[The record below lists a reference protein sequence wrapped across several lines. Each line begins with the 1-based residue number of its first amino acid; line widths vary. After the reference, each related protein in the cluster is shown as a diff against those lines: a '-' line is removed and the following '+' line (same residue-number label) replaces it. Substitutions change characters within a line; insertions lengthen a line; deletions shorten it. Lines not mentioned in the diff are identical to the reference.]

1 MSIATFEKTT
11 TPSSL
16 VERLLDQGRAKGYLL
31 LDEVHDALRSENVR
45 HPEEADRL
53 IAELGDRGVQV
64 VGYPEGVWRPDVGA
78 TSPEESDSAT
88 KTFESKP
95 VFAADLDGP
104 GDPIRM
110 YLKEMST
117 VALLDRDGEVVLARR
132 IEEGERMMFRALAMV
147 PELLPELLSLT
158 NIGEET
164 RCRDNDLLDQT
175 VETGSDRNPELK
187 QTLKIF
193 EKIAYL
199 ESEIQAREHQLED
212 LDSDSH
218 EAQVLGREIDRWAAK
233 VAKEIHRLDFD
244 QPTIRRLTAMLSGI
258 EGRIGRAERAIR
270 RAQQANRGET
280 NSEIQSLHRRR
291 IQKHRR
297 QLRELKARFPVSKPE
312 LNSTVRQIRRGEAL
326 ANQAR
331 EELIVAN
338 LRLVVSVAK
347 KYTRRGLNFLDLIQ
361 EGNIG
366 LLRAVAKFEYRR
378 GYKFSTY
385 AHWWIRQ
392 AITRALADQART
404 IRIPVHMIETLNQ
417 IGYASRFLVQEMG
430 REPTIEELAE
440 QLELPVSK
448 VRMLRKIS
456 MQPISLEAPVGED
469 GDAELGDFI
478 EDRDSA
484 TPLEDIISTRLREQT
499 AAALETLT
507 PREEQIL
514 RMRFGVGQDSTHT
527 LAEAGRSFNVT
538 RERVRQIEAQALI
551 KLQRDSRTNK
561 LKQFVTVGADG

>member
-1 MSIATFEKTT
+1 VSTATFEKTT
-11 TPSSL
+11 TSSTL
-16 VERLLDQGRAKGYLL
+16 VERLLQLGRAKGYLL
-31 LDEVHDALRSENVR
+31 MDELREALHSENAA
-45 HPEEADRL
+45 HAEEIEQIIVDLR
-53 IAELGDRGVQV
+53 DRGVEV
-64 VGYPEGVWRPDVGA
+64 VRYPEGVWKPDQAASGLGE
-78 TSPEESDSAT
+78 TESDNKAY
-88 KTFESKP
+88 ESKV
-95 VFAADLDGP
+95 VFTADLDAP

-117 VALLDRDGEVVLARR
+117 VALLDRDGEVALARR
-132 IEEGERMMFRALAMV
+132 IEEGERALFRALSRV
-147 PELLPELLSLT
+147 PQLLPELLSLVQ
-158 NIGEET
+158 IGEET
-164 RCRDNDLLDQT
+164 RCRDHELLDIT
-175 VETGSDRNPELK
+175 TDVASEYGPDLK
-187 QTLKIF
+187 LSIKVF
-193 EKIAYL
+193 KRIASR
-199 ESEIQAREHQLED
+199 EAEIQSREEQLRE
-212 LDSDSH
+212 LDSESP
-218 EAQVLGREIDRWAAK
+218 EAQVLEREIDRWSAK
-233 VAKEIHRLDFD
+233 VAKEIHSLDFD
-244 QPTIRRLTAMLSGI
+244 QPTIRRLTAILSDL
-258 EGRIGRAERAIR
+258 EGRIGRSGRDIR
-270 RAQQANRGET
+270 RAQQASRKESNPDL
-280 NSEIQSLHRRR
+280 QSLHRRR
-291 IQKHRR
+291 IQKSRR
-297 QLRELKARFPVSKPE
+297 RLRELKARFPVAKDE
-312 LNSTVRQIRRGEAL
+312 LNATVRQIRSGEAI

-430 REPTIEELAE
+430 REPTIEELAD
-440 QLELPVSK
+440 QLELPVTK
-448 VRMLRKIS
+448 VRMLKKIS

-484 TPLEDIISTRLREQT
+484 SPLEDVISTRLREQT

-507 PREEQIL
+507 PREERIL
-514 RMRFGVGQDSTHT
+514 RMRFGVGEDATHT

-538 RERVRQIEAQALI
+538 RERVRQIESQALN
-551 KLQRDSRTNK
+551 KLQRDGRTTK

>member
-1 MSIATFEKTT
+1 MDELQDELQGENAAHAEEI
-11 TPSSL
+11 
-16 VERLLDQGRAKGYLL
+16 ER
-31 LDEVHDALRSENVR
+31 V
-45 HPEEADRL
+45 
-53 IAELGDRGVQV
+53 IAELGDRGVEV
-64 VGYPEGVWRPDVGA
+64 VRHPEGIWR
-78 TSPEESDSAT
+78 SDASASNLGET
-88 KTFESKP
+88 ETAAKSFEAKP

-110 YLKEMST
+110 YLREMST
-117 VALLDRDGEVVLARR
+117 VALLDRDGEVALARR
-132 IEEGERMMFRALAMV
+132 IEEGERMMFRALSAV
-147 PELLPELLSLT
+147 PQLLAELLGL
-158 NIGEET
+158 IRVGEET
-164 RCRDNDLLDQT
+164 RCSDQELLDKEVDLGPEVDQ
-175 VETGSDRNPELK
+175 ELK
-187 QTLKIF
+187 KTLKTF
-193 EKIAYL
+193 EKIASL
-199 ESEIQAREHQLED
+199 EAEISKREEKLKG
-212 LDSDSH
+212 SDSTSP
-218 EAQVLGREIDRWAAK
+218 EAQVLEREIDRWTAK
-233 VAKEIHRLDFD
+233 VAKELHKLDFD
-244 QPTIRRLTAMLSGI
+244 QPTIRRLVSMLSGI
-258 EGRIGRAERAIR
+258 EGRIRRSERAIR
-270 RAQQANRGET
+270 RAQQASRRESNPEL
-280 NSEIQSLHRRR
+280 QSLHRRR
-291 IQKHRR
+291 IRRHRR
-297 QLRELKARFPVSKPE
+297 QLREIKARFPVAKDE
-312 LNSTVRQIRRGEAL
+312 LASTVRQIRQGEAL
-326 ANQAR
+326 ASQAR

-440 QLELPVSK
+440 QLELPVAK

-484 TPLEDIISTRLREQT
+484 TPLEDVISVRLREQT

-514 RMRFGVGQDSTHT
+514 RMRFGVGQEATHT

-538 RERVRQIEAQALI
+538 RERVRQIESQALS
-551 KLQRDSRTNK
+551 KLERDNRTSK
-561 LKQFVTVGADG
+561 LRQFVKAAADR

>member
-1 MSIATFEKTT
+1 M
-11 TPSSL
+11 
-16 VERLLDQGRAKGYLL
+16 R
-31 LDEVHDALRSENVR
+31 
-45 HPEEADRL
+45 
-53 IAELGDRGVQV
+53 
-64 VGYPEGVWRPDVGA
+64 YPEGVWRPDVGA
-78 TSPEESDSAT
+78 ASPEESDTAT
-88 KTFESKP
+88 KTFDSKP

-132 IEEGERMMFRALAMV
+132 IEEGERMLFRALAGV
-147 PELLPELLSLT
+147 PELLPELLLLT
-158 NIGEET
+158 GMGEET
-164 RCRDNDLLDQT
+164 RCRDHDLLDQV
-175 VETGSDRNPELK
+175 VEPGADKEPELK
-187 QTLKIF
+187 RTLKVF
-193 EKIAYL
+193 EKIACL
-199 ESEIQAREHQLED
+199 ESEIQTREEQLKE
-212 LDSDSH
+212 LGSDSH

-244 QPTIRRLTAMLSGI
+244 QPTIRRLTAILSGI
-258 EGRIGRAERAIR
+258 EGRIGRANRAIR
-270 RAQQANRGET
+270 RAQQASRNES
-280 NSEIQSLHRRR
+280 NPEIQSLHRRR

-297 QLRELKARFPVSKPE
+297 QLRELKARFSVSKAE

-417 IGYASRFLVQEMG
+417 IRYASRFLVQEMG

-484 TPLEDIISTRLREQT
+484 TPLEDVISTRLREQT

-527 LAEAGRSFNVT
+527 LAEAGRNFNVT
-538 RERVRQIEAQALI
+538 RERVRQIESQALN

>member
-1 MSIATFEKTT
+1 MTTATIEKPTT
-11 TPSSL
+11 SSTL
-16 VERLLDQGRAKGYLL
+16 VERLLQQGRARGYLL
-31 LDEVHDALRSENVR
+31 LDELHDALRNENIVHNEEVEGLVSELSGRGVEVVR
-45 HPEEADRL
+45 HPEGIRK
-53 IAELGDRGVQV
+53 Q
-64 VGYPEGVWRPDVGA
+64 DVG
-78 TSPEESDSAT
+78 SAPSEDT
-88 KTFESKP
+88 ETTNKSFASRP
-95 VFAADLDGP
+95 VFAANLDGP

-117 VALLDRDGEVVLARR
+117 VALLDRDGEVALARR
-132 IEEGERMMFRALAMV
+132 IEEGERTLFRALAGV
-147 PELLPELLSLT
+147 PDVLPELLRLVR
-158 NIGEET
+158 IGEQT
-164 RCRDNDLLDQT
+164 RCRDHELLDQT
-175 VETGSDRNPELK
+175 ADLEPGFEAELGK
-187 QTLKIF
+187 SVKVF
-193 EKIAYL
+193 NKIATI
-199 ESEIQAREHQLED
+199 EAEIRSREEQLAD
-212 LDSDSH
+212 LSPDAP
-218 EAQVLGREIDRWAAK
+218 EAQVLEREIDRWAAK

-244 QPTIRRLTAMLSGI
+244 QPTIRRLTAILAAI
-258 EGRIGRAERAIR
+258 EGRIRRAERSIR
-270 RAQQANRGET
+270 RAQQASRKESNPEL
-280 NSEIQSLHRRR
+280 QSLHRRR
-291 IQKHRR
+291 IQRHRR
-297 QLRELKARFPVSKPE
+297 QLRELKARFPMAKDVLS
-312 LNSTVRQIRRGEAL
+312 STLGDLRRGEAL

-417 IGYASRFLVQEMG
+417 IGYASRFLLQEMG

-440 QLELPVSK
+440 QLELPISK

-484 TPLEDIISTRLREQT
+484 TPLEEVISTRLREQT

-514 RMRFGVGQDSTHT
+514 RMRFGVGQDATHT

-538 RERVRQIEAQALI
+538 RERVRQIESQALN
-551 KLQRDSRTNK
+551 KLERDSRTNK